1 MKIPKIELLILD
13 VDGTLTD
20 GGIYID
26 ENGKETKKFNAKDGI
41 GIMELQ
47 KNGVE
52 IGIISNSEKGGGI
65 LSRSKYLGIK
75 HLYIG
80 DDPKHKIL
88 NEWVFKKNINLEH
101 TAFIGDD
108 INDLGIINLV
118 KFSACPND
126 AVEEVKKK
134 VSLILNTSGGDGCVR
149 ELSDLYL
156 KEIKKI

>member
-1 MKIPKIELLILD
+1 MKIPKIKLLILD

-20 GGIYID
+20 GGVYVD
-26 ENGKETKKFNAKDGI
+26 ENGKETKKFNAKDGV

-47 KNGVE
+47 KNGIEV
-52 IGIISNSEKGGGI
+52 GIISNSERGGGI

-75 HLYIG
+75 HIYIG

-88 NEWVFKKNINLEH
+88 KNWIVEKGILIEDI
-101 TAFIGDD
+101 AFIGDD
-108 INDLGIINLV
+108 INDLGIINMV

-126 AVEEVKKK
+126 AVKTIKDI

-149 ELSDLYL
+149 EFSDLYL
-156 KEIKKI
+156 KENKTI